1 MREGGW
7 NIELQKTGYI
17 REAGR
22 SMVVKASV
30 QNQPVTI
37 VLLNSPSSLS
47 RVNDARKIE
56 SWMLQRPS

>member
-1 MREGGW
+1 MW

-22 SMVVKASV
+22 SMVVKANI

-37 VLLNSPSSLS
+37 VLLNSPTSAT

-56 SWMLQRPS
+56 SWMLQQRS